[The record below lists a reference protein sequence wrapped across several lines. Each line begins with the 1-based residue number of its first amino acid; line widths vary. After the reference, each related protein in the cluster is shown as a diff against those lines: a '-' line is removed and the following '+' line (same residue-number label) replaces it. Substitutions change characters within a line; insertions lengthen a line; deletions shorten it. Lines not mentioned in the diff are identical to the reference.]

1 LNETCETRNAEAVRL
16 LEIAVLPGAG
26 WRRIFVVP
34 TLAIIQSFRA
44 QYDSSTYRFRFLK
57 PEFFGSIQTMLKLKP
72 LILPEIQPKGG
83 ARLERPLFLC
93 TVSDTLPAIPEH
105 TERMR
110 GRTLRCKEAVGSAGR
125 NAEYQMWIRF
135 PVVSGIGWPLSSE
148 VNAKSK
154 ITAFRKT
161 TPKSLSLM
169 VTRIDCAK
177 SSGIFATV
185 LTAFLRSPEAAFRQ
199 HSP

>member
-1 LNETCETRNAEAVRL
+1 MRLANTRKAEAVRL

-26 WRRIFVVP
+26 WRRNFVVP
-34 TLAIIQSFRA
+34 TLAIIQSFRP
-44 QYDSSTYRFRFLK
+44 QYDSSTYLFRFLK
-57 PEFFGSIQTMLKLKP
+57 PEFFGSIQTMLKSKP

-110 GRTLRCKEAVGSAGR
+110 GRTLRCKEAISSAGR

-135 PVVSGIGWPLSSE
+135 SAVSGIGWPSSSE

-154 ITAFRKT
+154 STAFRKT

-169 VTRIDCAK
+169 VTRTDCAK

-185 LTAFLRSPEAAFRQ
+185 LTAFLRSPEDAFRQ

>member
-1 LNETCETRNAEAVRL
+1 LNETRETRNAEAVRL

-44 QYDSSTYRFRFLK
+44 QYDSSTYLFRFLK

-83 ARLERPLFLC
+83 AGLERPLFLC

-110 GRTLRCKEAVGSAGR
+110 GRTLLCKEAISSAGR

-135 PVVSGIGWPLSSE
+135 SAVSGIGRPSSSE
-148 VNAKSK
+148 VSAKSK
-154 ITAFRKT
+154 STAFRKT

-169 VTRIDCAK
+169 VTRTDCAK